1 MTSRH
6 STMLT
11 LYYRP
16 GTCALAAYLALQEAG
31 AHFRPVDVSDKP
43 ELLAQINPRGK
54 VPVLEIDGQV
64 LRENI
69 AILGFIAHRYPA
81 SGLLPEGPFG
91 QAQCMST
98 LAWFAS
104 TLHIDYRRFIK
115 PQVYTQQPDAQAAV
129 SAEGA
134 LQYRRDLEEL
144 DRALQQRTWLHGA
157 QRTVAD
163 LYGLVF
169 VDWALRSDL
178 YDPGWRSLGQ
188 WVERLRGR
196 PAVLHVLKQTGSPLA
211 TGIHH

>member
-1 MTSRH
+1 
-6 STMLT
+6 MLT

-31 AHFRPVDVSDKP
+31 AEFVPIDVSDKLD
-43 ELLAQINPRGK
+43 LLARLNPRGK
-54 VPVLEIDGQV
+54 VPVLEVEGQV

-69 AILGFIAHRYPA
+69 AILGFIASRFPA
-81 SGLLPEGPFG
+81 AGLLPNDPIE
-91 QAQCMST
+91 QAKCIST

-104 TLHIDYRRFIK
+104 TLHIDYRRFLK
-115 PQVYTQQPDAQAAV
+115 PQVYSHEKAAHAAI

-134 LQYRRDLEEL
+134 LQYGRDLEEL
-144 DRALQQRTWLHGA
+144 DRMLQQGAWLHGE

-169 VDWALRSDL
+169 VDWAIRSEL
-178 YDPGWRSLGQ
+178 YDPGWRAIGQ

-196 PAVLHVLKQTGSPLA
+196 PAVLHVLKKAGSPLA
-211 TGIHH
+211 AGVLHR